1 MCKIPHFPH
10 FDEIFSPLGVP
21 LDLKSSVKNVLTFL
35 CFADLQSALLCLH
48 LSFSFV
54 VGVGDYKSPGFN
66 RSNLFLRRISN
77 PPGRLAG
84 LRSWLLFC
92 YYIAVFIKNGAFA
105 YLPVGR
111 EIAGICFQCF
121 VSRLILYFECAVF
134 YALVC
139 SGIIEPV
146 IQIIR

>member
-1 MCKIPHFPH
+1 MENVENYTKKVSKMCKITHFPH

-77 PPGRLAG
+77 PPGRLTV
-84 LRSWLLFC
+84 
-92 YYIAVFIKNGAFA
+92 VF
-105 YLPVGR
+105 
-111 EIAGICFQCF
+111 
-121 VSRLILYFECAVF
+121 
-134 YALVC
+134 LVC
-139 SGIIEPV
+139 A
-146 IQIIR
+146 

>member
-1 MCKIPHFPH
+1 MENVENYTKKVSKMCKIPHFPH

-77 PPGRLAG
+77 PPGRLTG
-84 LRSWLLFC
+84 LQSLL
-92 YYIAVFIKNGAFA
+92 NSQ
-105 YLPVGR
+105 PVPTR
-111 EIAGICFQCF
+111 
-121 VSRLILYFECAVF
+121 
-134 YALVC
+134 
-139 SGIIEPV
+139 PV
-146 IQIIR
+146 RAKASKIQPKMRV

>member
-77 PPGRLAG
+77 PPGRLVVVFLACAPGGG
-84 LRSWLLFC
+84 LSCLRAWRRSFLLAPSGGCSCLRLMKMFFANHLSP
-92 YYIAVFIKNGAFA
+92 ITIFWKKAFKVLI
-105 YLPVGR
+105 YR
-111 EIAGICFQCF
+111 EYSA
-121 VSRLILYFECAVF
+121 
-134 YALVC
+134 
-139 SGIIEPV
+139 
-146 IQIIR
+146 

>member
-77 PPGRLAG
+77 PPGRLVVVFLACAPGGG
-84 LRSWLLFC
+84 LSCLRLVVVVL
-92 YYIAVFIKNGAFA
+92 A
-105 YLPVGR
+105 Y
-111 EIAGICFQCF
+111 A
-121 VSRLILYFECAVF
+121 
-134 YALVC
+134 
-139 SGIIEPV
+139 
-146 IQIIR
+146 

>member
-77 PPGRLAG
+77 PPGRLAVVFLACAWRWSFLLAPGGG
-84 LRSWLLFC
+84 LSCLCLAVVVLATPNENVFC
-92 YYIAVFIKNGAFA
+92 KSSITHHDFLEKSF
-105 YLPVGR
+105 
-111 EIAGICFQCF
+111 
-121 VSRLILYFECAVF
+121 
-134 YALVC
+134 
-139 SGIIEPV
+139 
-146 IQIIR
+146 

>member
-66 RSNLFLRRISN
+66 RSNLFFTADCKS
-77 PPGRLAG
+77 AG
-84 LRSWLLFC
+84 TPS
-92 YYIAVFIKNGAFA
+92 
-105 YLPVGR
+105 
-111 EIAGICFQCF
+111 GI
-121 VSRLILYFECAVF
+121 
-134 YALVC
+134 YAL
-139 SGIIEPV
+139 GDA
-146 IQIIR
+146 